1 MSSPLL
7 YISDW
12 AEHDARFWKVYTF
25 FFLGQRSMDDIGWQP
40 NQSQVQHTI
49 CQDKTCKPTA
59 IISSLLLSLDI
70 KYSS

>member
-12 AEHDARFWKVYTF
+12 AEHDARYWKVYKF
-25 FFLGQRSMDDIGWQP
+25 FFLGQRSMDDIDWQP
-40 NQSQVQHTI
+40 NQSQVQYTI
-49 CQDKTCKPTA
+49 CQDKTWSICMQTK
-59 IISSLLLSLDI
+59 SLSLDI